1 MNKKENLPY
10 GLWAANGGDVNTER
24 ADGIKMKDRKDR
36 KQASVQDM
44 EICY

>member
-24 ADGIKMKDRKDR
+24 ADDIKMKDR